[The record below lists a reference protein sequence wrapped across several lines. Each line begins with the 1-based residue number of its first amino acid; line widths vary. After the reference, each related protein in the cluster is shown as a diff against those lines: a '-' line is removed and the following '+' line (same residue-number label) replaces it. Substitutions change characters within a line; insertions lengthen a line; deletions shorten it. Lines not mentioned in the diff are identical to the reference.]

1 MNPSS
6 VQAMS
11 NEALLAIHADLNA
24 EIDAAQKPLEPVH
37 NIDLSLKKRE
47 RLVAKDELR
56 RRGVVR
62 N

>member
-1 MNPSS
+1 MNLSS

-11 NEALLAIHADLNA
+11 NDALLAIHADLNA
-24 EIDAAQKPLEPVH
+24 EIDAAQKPFESVH
-37 NIDLSLKKRE
+37 IDLSSKKRE